1 MEQRRPTLRD
11 IAKVCGCS
19 AMAVSLALRNH
30 ISVSKPKRAEIK
42 AVAKKMKYSPDP
54 TLTALAAYR
63 KTHYPRPTPTPI
75 AWVSN
80 YPTRDFWNKP
90 DHYVHGYFRGASERG
105 KEMGYH
111 LEHFWLGE
119 PGMTPQRL
127 SKILYSR
134 GISGLLLTPQAT
146 DFRHL
151 NLDWEKFCA
160 VTFGYSLT
168 RPRLHMTTS
177 NHYRSMGMVVR
188 KLRSLGYRRI
198 GLMLYSVHDTRVI
211 HSHYASYLM
220 EMLRVP
226 AEQQIPA
233 HFEGEYSKSSESEK
247 LKWFRAH
254 RPDAIISSN
263 GSGLDGILRSEGL
276 RCPEDIG
283 LVSLGTTSEARVKG
297 SDRVFSGAD
306 ENPEIIGVAALD
318 LLVTLMH
325 RNERGIPS
333 TPRTVLIDT
342 KWVPGTT
349 VRRLNT
355 GEAKRVEA
363 LHIKS

>member
-30 ISVSKPKRAEIK
+30 VSVSKKKRAEIK

-90 DHYVHGYFRGASERG
+90 EHYVHGYFRGASGRA

-198 GLMLYSVHDTRVI
+198 GLTLYSVHDTRVI
-211 HSHYASYLM
+211 HSHHAAYLM

-226 AEQQIPA
+226 PHQQIPA
-233 HFEGEYSKSSESEK
+233 LIEGQHSNDIEEEK
-247 LKWFRAH
+247 RNWFRTY

-263 GSGLDGILRSEGL
+263 GSALDSVLRSEGL

-283 LVSLGTTSEARVKG
+283 LASLGTSEARGKG

-306 ENPEIIGVAALD
+306 ENIETIGVAALD

-333 TPRTVLIDT
+333 TPRTVLIDS

-349 VRRLNT
+349 VRRMNT
-355 GEAKRVEA
+355 GVAPRGK
-363 LHIKS
+363 LYT